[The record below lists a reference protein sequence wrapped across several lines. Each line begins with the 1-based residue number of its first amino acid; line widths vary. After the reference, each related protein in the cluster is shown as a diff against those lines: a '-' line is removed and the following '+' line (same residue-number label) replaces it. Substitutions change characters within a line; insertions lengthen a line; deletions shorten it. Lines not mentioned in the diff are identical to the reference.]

1 MVMYLFGL
9 RLKVKTIY
17 QTRMNK
23 ILRDAMQKELK
34 ALLQIT
40 MNGKLKTILAKGVAY
55 EFFPW
60 LVF

>member
-1 MVMYLFGL
+1 MYLFGL

-23 ILRDAMQKELK
+23 ILRDVMLKELK

-40 MNGKLKTILAKGVAY
+40 TNGKLKTILAKGIAY
-55 EFFPW
+55 KSFLW
-60 LVF
+60 LAF